1 MKGRAVNQ
9 AVEEHFSA
17 TEEEVRE
24 KLQDLE
30 ELAVS
35 YDQKCGEVQ
44 GLDDELQEQVTQL
57 GR

>member
-1 MKGRAVNQ
+1 MEDRVKNH
-9 AVEEHFSA
+9 VEEELFSA
-17 TEEEVRE
+17 TGEEVRE
-24 KLQDLE
+24 KLQALE